1 MNGVLRQVHMRL
13 MEQRCRV
20 IFLGA
25 QDLSTTLQTVDEV
38 VSELLSK

>member
-1 MNGVLRQVHMRL
+1 MFTAHGAHETYGTEMQSYL
-13 MEQRCRV
+13 
-20 IFLGA
+20 LGA